1 MAPTNS
7 QLLTDALQL
16 FLEHLQV
23 SYLVYFLFINI
34 GRLLLISVGPK
45 SEFQNVYRTKLINF
59 TQLMNFVVN

>member
-23 SYLVYFLFINI
+23 SYLIYFLFINI
-34 GRLLLISVGPK
+34 GRLLISVGPK
-45 SEFQNVYRTKLINF
+45 SEFQNWYRTKLINF
-59 TQLMNFVVN
+59 TQLMNFVVK